1 MLSHVI
7 RYISYKQIK
16 EKLMTKNKKD
26 PIENLIGNIQG
37 LELEASIIKVADEV
51 ITLLDTKT
59 IIEKSLK
66 KNKDILFQLSC
77 DESMTIEGTNKDLD
91 VTVVN
96 DFTTIDYKALVLFLI
111 ANKTINKHTVSRFNK
126 TTKGSIRLKTSLKS
140 I

>member
-1 MLSHVI
+1 
-7 RYISYKQIK
+7 
-16 EKLMTKNKKD
+16 MTKNKKN

-111 ANKTINKHTVSRFNK
+111 DNKTINKHTVSRFNK

>member
-1 MLSHVI
+1 
-7 RYISYKQIK
+7 
-16 EKLMTKNKKD
+16 MTKNKKD

>member
-111 ANKTINKHTVSRFNK
+111 ANKTINNHTVSRFNK

>member
-1 MLSHVI
+1 
-7 RYISYKQIK
+7 
-16 EKLMTKNKKD
+16 MTKNKKD

-111 ANKTINKHTVSRFNK
+111 ANKTINNHTVSRFNK